1 MVQWRDQVQ
10 IRIIWPVTI
19 QVVVVLQADHIR
31 MLTGHLKQ
39 FQLTIFVASVHK
51 DSFDGYCLASLQI
64 YAAIDD
70 SEGTMCN
77 DFV

>member
-10 IRIIWPVTI
+10 IRIIRPVTI

-39 FQLTIFVASVHK
+39 VQLSILVASVYK
-51 DSFDGYCLASLQI
+51 DSFDGHCLASLQVCTT
-64 YAAIDD
+64 IDD
-70 SEGTMCN
+70 SEGTVRDN
-77 DFV
+77 LV